1 MLKEKK
7 GRRRWENCKGRREGR
22 EKGNN
27 DVGLERKK
35 WRRGRRVL

>member
-7 GRRRWENCKGRREGR
+7 GRRRWENSKGRREGR

-35 WRRGRRVL
+35 WRRGRRGL

>member
-1 MLKEKK
+1 MEKRK
-7 GRRRWENCKGRREGR
+7 GKTEGR

-35 WRRGRRVL
+35 WRRGRRVV

>member
-1 MLKEKK
+1 MKK
-7 GRRRWENCKGRREGR
+7 RKGKNEGR

-35 WRRGRRVL
+35 WRRGRRVV